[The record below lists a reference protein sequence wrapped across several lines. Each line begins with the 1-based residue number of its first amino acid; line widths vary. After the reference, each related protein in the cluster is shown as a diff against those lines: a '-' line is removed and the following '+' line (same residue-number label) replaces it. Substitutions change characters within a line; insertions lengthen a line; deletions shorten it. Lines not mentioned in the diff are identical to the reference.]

1 MRMLRFR
8 IMRTYSEKSVRQAVS
23 QHSVCRDR
31 SVIEPDDRAAKT
43 DDPIDRPSGEYQ
55 DLTDKQNR

>member
-31 SVIEPDDRAAKT
+31 SAAQSDDRAAKT
-43 DDPIDRPSGEYQ
+43 NDPVDRPSGEYQ
-55 DLTDKQNR
+55 DLNDQ